1 MDASALAELS
11 ACGVEAARKM
21 GREKS
26 FQMSDVLRQ
35 LEANYPD
42 SDGAIDW
49 ADLGKDVSVFFR
61 RIPKLDA
68 MNGAFKIAKKKKKR
82 TARPKEARKAKEM
95 AIEPTMTHSTQIEK
109 DDEDK
114 EGATVQEIID
124 QVQRTLQE
132 NAPEGK
138 TVDPLKLLVNPKSFS
153 QTIENVFFTAFG
165 AKQGN
170 VKIGVDQQG
179 TPYMSEAKKDPTES
193 NEKDP
198 RQFIFT
204 LDYGAWKALSSGK
217 FSGVDPKNS
226 LIPHR
231 RK

>member
-82 TARPKEARKAKEM
+82 TRCSGSAMMTSVISLRLKQMLQCYVTKEQK
-95 AIEPTMTHSTQIEK
+95 
-109 DDEDK
+109 
-114 EGATVQEIID
+114 
-124 QVQRTLQE
+124 RT
-132 NAPEGK
+132 
-138 TVDPLKLLVNPKSFS
+138 T
-153 QTIENVFFTAFG
+153 
-165 AKQGN
+165 
-170 VKIGVDQQG
+170 
-179 TPYMSEAKKDPTES
+179 
-193 NEKDP
+193 
-198 RQFIFT
+198 
-204 LDYGAWKALSSGK
+204 
-217 FSGVDPKNS
+217 
-226 LIPHR
+226 
-231 RK
+231 